1 MIKKIVYGKKD
12 GSISEREILI
22 LEEDEGHYYAL
33 DKGYFSEE
41 DWDTIQSVLKDRHVV
56 EKTKEKSNDNI
67 IEGFESSWFKGY
79 RCFLKSSILPEQEEE
94 QKEEE

>member
-1 MIKKIVYGKKD
+1 MIKRIVYGKKD

-33 DKGYFSEE
+33 DKRYFSDE
-41 DWDTIQSVLKDRHVV
+41 DWNTIQSVLKDRPVV
-56 EKTKEKSNDNI
+56 EKSKDNI

>member
-1 MIKKIVYGKKD
+1 MIKKIVYCKKD
-12 GSISEREILI
+12 GSISEREILV

-33 DKGYFSEE
+33 DKGYFSED
-41 DWDTIQSVLKDRHVV
+41 DWNAIQSALKDRPVV
-56 EKTKEKSNDNI
+56 EKTKEYRV

>member
-33 DKGYFSEE
+33 NKGSFSEE
-41 DWDTIQSVLKDRHVV
+41 DWNTIQSVLKDRPVV
-56 EKTKEKSNDNI
+56 EKSKDNI
-67 IEGFESSWFKGY
+67 IEGFESSWFKIMASFVRY
-79 RCFLKSSILPEQEEE
+79 AVILE
-94 QKEEE
+94 

>member
-33 DKGYFSEE
+33 NKGSFSED
-41 DWDTIQSVLKDRHVV
+41 DWNTIQSVLKDRPVV
-56 EKTKEKSNDNI
+56 EKSKDNI

-94 QKEEE
+94 QEEEQKEE

>member
-22 LEEDEGHYYAL
+22 LEEDANHYYAL
-33 DKGYFSEE
+33 DKRYFSED
-41 DWDTIQSVLKDRHVV
+41 DWNAIQSALKDRPVV
-56 EKTKEKSNDNI
+56 EKTKEYMI

-94 QKEEE
+94 QKEE

>member
-12 GSISEREILI
+12 GSVSEREILI

-41 DWDTIQSVLKDRHVV
+41 DWDTIQSVLKDRPVV

-79 RCFLKSSILPEQEEE
+79 RCFLKSSILPKQEDE
-94 QKEEE
+94 QKEE